1 MYKNLKRTKGYRL
14 FLNCLLS
21 SIQLG
26 INRST
31 YQKNLKHVYGDCI
44 PPIKEVIED
53 FRTVEL
59 RFPRQMGK
67 TLCLVETFANDRICV
82 GNKVAMIYFGEEFK
96 SDSRFIETISKN
108 GNCFNFQQLKPQ
120 EFVEIINNNKVVI
133 INSIDQNKSM
143 VFVKELIDHLHHQV
157 GILAFDINKLPLFVV
172 VK

>member
-31 YQKNLKHVYGDCI
+31 YQKNLKHFYGDCV

-67 TLCLVETFANDRICV
+67 TLCLVETFAREPICTD
-82 GNKVAMIYFGEEFK
+82 NKVAMIYFGEEFTA
-96 SDSRFIETISKN
+96 DTRFIEAISKN
-108 GNCFNFQQLKPQ
+108 ENCFNFKHLKAE

-133 INSIDQNKSM
+133 INSINQNRSM
-143 VFVKELIDHLHHQV
+143 VFVKEFIDRLYYQV
-157 GILAFDINKLPLFVV
+157 GILAFDINKLPLFIV